1 VVRSLRDIQHL
12 EDPSSLQTTFHATM
26 MQSEVAKRR
35 AAQAASSAAKVSRN
49 FQGLGR
55 CNTVRLFQSRC
66 SQAKEDKSPAQALPQ
81 KSGSKLSPI
90 TSLLDD
96 RGLIQP
102 RSTSDRIRRPQLTR
116 QDTLVGDPRRRPRWG
131 IPFKF
136 DIAHVIATNIDVG
149 IMDLLMAKAHYTGSH
164 EDTAIH
170 IPFIELENDQLT
182 RGEHK
187 RLGGIYLGELVWALI
202 NILIVKILMT
212 KPTKLVLNSTL
223 AAAFAV
229 RDVAHYTVARTL
241 ELAMNVPRSLQDGR
255 TNNVSACFLR
265 VRLMSGR
272 YLVKHGGKG
281 AISTHC
287 VVQLRSEDDRESNL
301 IDQDTSKISLWS
313 KSPRW
318 KETFFLGPV
327 SILKDTQLKVLCVHQ
342 ERVPGKSGYWDTLSS
357 SAVGELNVPLLA
369 IGTTKVSLD
378 TSKMFLNH
386 RQKATP
392 TRELVGWFQ
401 LGLPT
406 AAAND
411 LFPLE
416 GAVSDGQ
423 SRQARCVENSYS
435 HSSQAIHFAPH
446 CRQVNVLTGQIKL
459 GLRIISP
466 ERLRV

>member
-1 VVRSLRDIQHL
+1 MRRHL
-12 EDPSSLQTTFHATM
+12 
-26 MQSEVAKRR
+26 
-35 AAQAASSAAKVSRN
+35 
-49 FQGLGR
+49 
-55 CNTVRLFQSRC
+55 
-66 SQAKEDKSPAQALPQ
+66 
-81 KSGSKLSPI
+81 
-90 TSLLDD
+90 
-96 RGLIQP
+96 
-102 RSTSDRIRRPQLTR
+102 
-116 QDTLVGDPRRRPRWG
+116 
-131 IPFKF
+131 F
-136 DIAHVIATNIDVG
+136 DIKGARELGDGGTGNDIIKGSRATLTNLADELRPVMQDEGYAIILNNRELTHKSASYFHKIDPCCTFR
-149 IMDLLMAKAHYTGSH
+149 LRSS
-164 EDTAIH
+164 TA
-170 IPFIELENDQLT
+170 DS
-182 RGEHK
+182 REHK